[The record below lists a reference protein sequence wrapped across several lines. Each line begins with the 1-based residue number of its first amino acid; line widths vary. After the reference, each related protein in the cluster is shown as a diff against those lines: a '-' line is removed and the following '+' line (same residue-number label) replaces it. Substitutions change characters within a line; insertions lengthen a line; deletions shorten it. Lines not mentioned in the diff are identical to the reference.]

1 MPNISLE
8 KDAHSAALHSH
19 LSSCGL
25 DKKVI
30 DMTKKRKNAKSVA
43 KNIPTEDYFQYKEL
57 NSHSDLES
65 LVNNLIDNFEFGYFL
80 QWEAVIRN
88 EQGLTLSSKQQ
99 EALDGIIH
107 FGDEDDEV
115 EDDRILYIDEV
126 ARPNKP
132 WYEIVKIVSSHL
144 VVDKLKTDDAHYEVI
159 TEGWPR
165 LVESL
170 NEYGKDLT
178 LPKGISSPLDV
189 VPLDI
194 QHRLWFQYCCDA
206 FLGIG
211 QQDVPCLSDK
221 SSHFR
226 FDMFMER
233 LKECKES
240 VDFLKLN
247 LEKILSILILPSED
261 KEIFKRIM
269 MDKLGINSVK
279 EPIIDSLK

>member
-1 MPNISLE
+1 
-8 KDAHSAALHSH
+8 
-19 LSSCGL
+19 
-25 DKKVI
+25 
-30 DMTKKRKNAKSVA
+30 MTKRRKNSKSVVQD
-43 KNIPTEDYFQYKEL
+43 IPTEDYFQYKDL

-65 LVNNLIDNFEFGYFL
+65 LINHLIGDFEFGYFL
-80 QWEAVIRN
+80 RWEAVERN

-99 EALDGIIH
+99 EELDGIIT
-107 FGDEDDEV
+107 FEDEEDEV

-132 WYEIVKIVSSHL
+132 WHEIVKIVSSHL
-144 VVDKLKTDDAHYEVI
+144 VIDKLKTYETHFAVI

-178 LPKGISSPLDV
+178 LPQGISSPLDV
-189 VPLDI
+189 VPADI
-194 QHRLWFQYCCDA
+194 QHRLWFQYFCEA

-211 QQDVPCLSDK
+211 QPEVPCLSDK
-221 SSHFR
+221 SSHYR
-226 FDMFMER
+226 FDMFMDR

-240 VDFLKLN
+240 VDFLKLS

-261 KEIFKRIM
+261 KEI
-269 MDKLGINSVK
+269 LK
-279 EPIIDSLK
+279 EL

>member
-1 MPNISLE
+1 
-8 KDAHSAALHSH
+8 
-19 LSSCGL
+19 
-25 DKKVI
+25 
-30 DMTKKRKNAKSVA
+30 MTNKQKNAKSVA
-43 KNIPTEDYFQYKEL
+43 ENIPTEDYFQYRDL

-65 LVNNLIDNFEFGYFL
+65 LVNNLIDDLEFGYFL

-88 EQGLTLSSKQQ
+88 EQGLALSSKQQ
-99 EALDGIIH
+99 EALYDMIH
-107 FGDEDDEV
+107 FEDEDEDDEV

-132 WYEIVKIVSSHL
+132 WHEIVKIVSSHL
-144 VVDKLKTDDAHYEVI
+144 VVDKLKTCDVRFEVI
-159 TEGWPR
+159 TAGWPR

-178 LPKGISSPLDV
+178 LPQGISSPLDV
-189 VPLDI
+189 VPAEI

-206 FLGIG
+206 FIGIG

-221 SSHFR
+221 ISHYR

-261 KEIFKRIM
+261 KKIFKRIM
-269 MDKLGINSVK
+269 IDKLGINSVK
-279 EPIIDSLK
+279 EPIMMDS